1 MSSSPL
7 SALDDF
13 AAAAPGAAASLAQS
27 AFQAFWGELQRVG
40 DWAQSSI
47 DLRQGSFVL
56 ELSPGEAPDDA
67 WAA

>member
-1 MSSSPL
+1 MSASHL
-7 SALDDF
+7 LALDAF
-13 AAAAPGAAASLAQS
+13 ADGAPGAATGLAQS
-27 AFQAFWGELQRVG
+27 AFHALWGEVQRVG

-67 WAA
+67 WAV

>member
-1 MSSSPL
+1 MSASPL
-7 SALDDF
+7 LALDDF
-13 AAAAPGAAASLAQS
+13 AAAAPGAASLAQS
-27 AFQAFWGELQRVG
+27 AFQALWGELQRVG

-67 WAA
+67 WAL

>member
-1 MSSSPL
+1 
-7 SALDDF
+7 
-13 AAAAPGAAASLAQS
+13 LAQS
-27 AFQAFWGELQRVG
+27 AFHALWGEVQRVG

-67 WAA
+67 WAV

>member
-1 MSSSPL
+1 MSASHL
-7 SALDDF
+7 LAVDAF
-13 AAAAPGAAASLAQS
+13 ADGAPGAATGLAQS
-27 AFQAFWGELQRVG
+27 AFHALWGEFQRVG

-67 WAA
+67 WAV